1 MKKLKIGL
9 FLDNYFPTEDGVVMV
24 VEHLAKEYQKYADV
38 VVVVPKTGYEEDR
51 GYPIIRV
58 KSMKVPLTAYR
69 LGSPFFEKNDFVQE
83 LKKENFDIIHI
94 HSPFAIGKLGLKI
107 GKSLHIPVICTM
119 HTRFDFEFRKYLK
132 NEWMVQ
138 KLVKYVARIYEQC
151 DKCIAVNHAMKKVLK
166 DYGYTKDAIVIHNG
180 TEMTLLDHPSLI
192 EKVKKQYQLDRQ
204 YTFLFVGRINEVKN
218 IFFLLEVLKRL
229 KQKNISYKMLY
240 VGEGPDEKKLKQKI
254 KEYHLEE
261 SVILTGKITDRE
273 YLKAIYYVSDLL
285 LFPSLFDASSLV
297 QIEAASQKTP
307 TVFIE
312 GSVTSNTI
320 TNNVNGFTALNDVEK
335 YTDRVIEIL
344 KDKKLYEKV
353 KEQCYH
359 DLATPW
365 SEIAKETYNL
375 YLNEIHKKE
384 TL

>member
-1 MKKLKIGL
+1 
-9 FLDNYFPTEDGVVMV
+9 
-24 VEHLAKEYQKYADV
+24 
-38 VVVVPKTGYEEDR
+38 
-51 GYPIIRV
+51 
-58 KSMKVPLTAYR
+58 
-69 LGSPFFEKNDFVQE
+69 
-83 LKKENFDIIHI
+83 
-94 HSPFAIGKLGLKI
+94 
-107 GKSLHIPVICTM
+107 M

-151 DKCIAVNHAMKKVLK
+151 DKCIAVNHAMEKVLK

-240 VGEGPDEKKLKQKI
+240 VGEGPDEKRLKQKI

-312 GSVTSNTI
+312 GSVTSDTI

>member
-132 NEWMVQ
+132 SEWMVQ
-138 KLVKYVARIYEQC
+138 KLVKYVARIYGQC
-151 DKCIAVNHAMKKVLK
+151 DKCIAVNHAMEKVLK

-320 TNNVNGFTALNDVEK
+320 TNNVNGFTALDDVEK

-353 KEQCYH
+353 KERAYH